1 MSPVFLTPPQPSPF
15 FLCCSGNSDVLVL
28 RLTVAVIVV
37 VAGILL
43 LAKGF
48 VDSRYMVEGAEGG
61 SKW

>member
-1 MSPVFLTPPQPSPF
+1 M
-15 FLCCSGNSDVLVL
+15 LVL

-48 VDSRYMVEGAEGG
+48 VDSRYMVEGADGG
-61 SKW
+61 WERR